1 MRDADLP
8 AGRVLVV
15 DDHHGY
21 RQALKHLLES
31 AQFEVVTAENG
42 LRALL
47 AVEANRF
54 DLILLDVNMPGQ
66 DGFDV
71 CATVKAHPRVGAT
84 PVVFV
89 TACDDP
95 ASRSEARY
103 VGAADHLSKLARESE
118 IMACVQTHATRRR
131 AHLQLDETRNPNPE
145 SLWRHAPDEMIEA
158 AAAEHDPSCG
168 LRLNWNLSAAGPA
181 TS

>member
-1 MRDADLP
+1 MREATLP

-15 DDHHGY
+15 DDHRAY

-31 AQFEVVTAENG
+31 AEFEVVTAENG

-71 CATVKAHPRVGAT
+71 CAAVKAHPRVGDT
-84 PVVFV
+84 PVVLV

-95 ASRSEARY
+95 VSRSEARY

-118 IMACVQTHATRRR
+118 IIECVQTHAARRR
-131 AHLQLDETRNPNPE
+131 ERVQPRDPE

-158 AAAEHDPSCG
+158 AAAEHDSFCRF
-168 LRLNWNLSAAGPA
+168 RLNWSLDAAGPA